1 LNDWSLRNISVLG
14 QITVNKT
21 STLPILV
28 QCFTFLPNPPDHIIK
43 QLQDIFSFLW
53 DGNIAKVKR
62 LTLTGNHAEV
72 GEGVKICHTYCHLLK
87 H

>member
-1 LNDWSLRNISVLG
+1 MNDWSLRNISVLG

-21 STLPILV
+21 STLPILI
-28 QCFTFLPNPPDHIIK
+28 QCITFLPNSPDHIIK

-53 DGNIAKVKR
+53 DGNIAEVKR

-72 GEGVKICHTYCHLLK
+72 CVWGGGGKDATHTVIY
-87 H
+87 